1 MTNKGIVAIVGS
13 PNVGKST
20 IFNRMVGER
29 HAIVDDEAGITRDR
43 LYGTAEWLGNKF
55 SVIDTGGIEVKNT
68 TFQVEIR
75 AQAEIAIEEADVI
88 VFVTDGKLG
97 VTNDDRA
104 VAKILNRS
112 KKKVILAVN
121 KIDGGANIADAQEF
135 YSLGLGHPMVVSGA
149 HGIGLGDLMN
159 EIIKFLPDVEEKKEE
174 DKIVFSLI
182 GRPNVGKSSLANAIL
197 NQERVIVSNVS
208 GTTRDSID
216 TAFKRNGKDYVV
228 IDTAGLKKRGKIY
241 ESIDKYSA
249 IRALKAI
256 ERSEI
261 VVLVLDG
268 DQGITDQDKHVIQY
282 ACDLHKAIIICVNK
296 WDLVNKSTNTMSDFT
311 KRIRN
316 EYKFLDYAPVI
327 YLSALKKQR
336 LDTLFDALEQV
347 HEAYYTRIQTSVLNE
362 VLQDAQI
369 MNQAPDFN
377 GGRLKIYFGSQV
389 DVAPPCIVLFVNNP
403 DFMHFSYKRYIDNRL
418 RETFN
423 FEGTPINIQT
433 RMKKRKGK
441 INSHEKD

>member
-104 VAKILNRS
+104 VAKILNKS

-159 EIIKFLPDVEEKKEE
+159 KIIKFLPDVEEKKEE

-296 WDLVNKSTNTMSDFT
+296 WDLVNKSTNTMSEFT
-311 KRIRN
+311 KKIRN

-336 LDTLFDALEQV
+336 LDTLFDALEMV

-433 RMKKRKGK
+433 RMKKGK
-441 INSHEKD
+441 EK

>member
-88 VFVTDGKLG
+88 VFATDGKLG

-104 VAKILNRS
+104 VAKILNKS

-216 TAFKRNGKDYVV
+216 TAFNRNGKDYVV

-311 KRIRN
+311 KKIRN

-336 LDTLFDALEQV
+336 LDTLFDALEMV

-433 RMKKRKGK
+433 RMKKGK
-441 INSHEKD
+441 EK